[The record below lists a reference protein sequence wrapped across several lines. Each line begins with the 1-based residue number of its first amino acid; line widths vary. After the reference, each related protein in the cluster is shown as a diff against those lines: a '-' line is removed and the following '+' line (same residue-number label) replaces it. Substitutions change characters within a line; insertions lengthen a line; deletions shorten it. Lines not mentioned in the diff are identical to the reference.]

1 MQVPERSK
9 EGIRSPYW
17 VMSSCELTDV
27 GSENELG
34 SSGRAR
40 STFNLQVLSLVP
52 HTSLLVD
59 YIFAGE
65 CAEKV
70 KKNENHLKSFKGTA
84 VLMRTAL

>member
-17 VMSSCELTDV
+17 VMSSELTDA
-27 GSENELG
+27 GTENELG

-52 HTSLLVD
+52 HISLLID

-70 KKNENHLKSFKGTA
+70 KKINK
-84 VLMRTAL
+84 